1 MKRSFTLMLAAFLML
16 MTNFVWGQTRD
27 EEVYST
33 CLFGSSYNSQAV
45 ANYTS
50 TWTAT
55 NGSFSWTIENANNN
69 NNGWSFIRFGRKNNA
84 SVGSITTASAYSDAI
99 TKVEL
104 TIDAITAAKINSIKL
119 YSSNNNFSWTEIDE
133 FDKATGTQTVSIASS
148 AANLYYKIE
157 FDCASGSSN
166 GLVTVSKVE
175 YYYNASGAPTVATP
189 TFSPAAGTYNEA
201 QNVTIS
207 CTTAGATIYYT
218 TNGDTPTTSSLVY
231 STPIA
236 ISTTTTVKAM
246 AVKTGM
252 DNSSVATATYT
263 IQQIPTITTI
273 AGLWEFAATAGSSTP
288 SQPNA
293 NVTFND
299 WYVTGVKSSQ
309 VCVSDGQ
316 YGFVIYQSSH
326 GFVAGDKL
334 SGTVACKVLMYQNHY
349 AEVMGVKASD
359 LTVVS
364 GQDVPVL
371 STTIA
376 ALEVRNYG
384 TAINLGTC
392 SYNGSKFYDAAGD
405 SIALYNNFNVN
416 PNPINSLVAGKQY
429 NVKGVSIIY
438 WQSNNQTQQIVP
450 RSADD
455 FEEVVGPTEQV
466 ATPTFTPVEGTY
478 TEAQDVTIST
488 TTEGATI
495 YYTLDGTTPTTNSS
509 VYSTAITI
517 SETTTVKAFAVK
529 ADMIDSEVATAEYTI
544 NIVPPTPTETSYKLI
559 TNANALISGDKY
571 IIVGIKGET
580 YKALGK
586 QGTNN
591 RPAVTVTPSNDTI
604 TVTPASAAGEDA
616 VYELT
621 LGQEGNYWTLYD
633 AANEGYLYA
642 ASSSANHLK
651 VQAENDANGQWT
663 IEIASSGVATIKA
676 QGTNTRN
683 WLRLNSSGSPFSCY
697 ASGQADVYLYK
708 AGDVPTP
715 PAPSYYNVS
724 VAQGITNGTVT
735 VNPTTALEGDTITV
749 TATPALGYEL
759 ATLTYT
765 YGQTTNNIDQTTM
778 KFLMPASDVTV
789 NATFTEMDAV
799 ATPTFTPAAGLY
811 ISAQTVTLECATEGA
826 TIYYTTDGTEPTTS
840 SSVYAE
846 PFTVSMTTTVK
857 AFAAKEGMNNS
868 AVATAEYTIIEVMT
882 IASARALAVNEYALV
897 QGIVTFIDGRNIYV
911 QDATAGIDLFFNSN
925 TVPTTLAIGDMV
937 KAYGK
942 VAVYN
947 GLVELSSINGGNENQ
962 FLVLSSGNP
971 LPLAVKTIAEI
982 LEDAAGDNM
991 LQSTRVQI
999 VDAICGTINTAN
1011 NTPITQGE
1019 STLNLYKM
1027 PAVEGLLEND
1037 IVTVIGVLGCY
1048 NAPQLRVNSADD
1060 VTFTHP
1066 AGITVNPTALS
1077 GFNYVYEEG
1086 PSTVKTFNISAIS
1099 LGAPTYIYAS
1109 ENYEISSFPGES
1121 FYPESL
1127 ITINT
1132 YTGVYNYTIKV
1143 RLKAGLE
1150 IGEYNEYIT
1159 ICEEELDTMYIALS
1173 GNVTSTPPQPQ
1184 GDYTRVSDLSQLTS
1198 GSKVIFAA
1206 RFDENAD
1213 QYYAMTAQT
1222 SGKPTGV
1229 LFTSAT
1235 SASGETLPT
1244 TIADADSIYFWTVEI
1259 DGSNYIF
1266 TTNNGEVLGYTSG
1279 TNFATGGDNT
1289 AWAITYQTS
1298 EEGAMVP
1305 NYGGF
1310 VVTNVN
1316 NAVRAIALNSNHNF
1330 GPYHTQNMTANN
1342 YNFFLDMFA
1351 TEGGG
1356 TLTCATPTFNPEGGT
1371 YYEAQTVAIACATAD
1386 ATIYYTLDGTEPDE
1400 NSAVF
1405 SEPIAVA
1412 ESMTIKAIAMKEG
1425 YENSNVATAEYTI
1438 ILGAVTIFNQDWEGD
1453 MNGWTFV
1460 TVEGG
1465 NAWTVAQYS
1474 GNHYAY
1480 ANGYNGGV
1488 NEQWCISP
1496 AFSLNVYSNASLSFR
1511 NAKNYSGPDMEVYF
1525 SNDYDGENPATATW
1539 TELEYEMSTGSYT
1552 WAESG
1557 TIDLADFTGENCYI
1571 GFKYTS
1577 TETEAAAWEVD
1588 DVTLMGFT
1596 SDPYLTVT
1604 PSALSGFTHHID
1616 EGPSASQTFVLTAGN
1631 ISPAPGGTTG
1641 SINVS
1646 VYSPFEI
1653 SLDDE
1658 EYDDE
1663 IFFEDVTN
1671 LEATT
1676 IYVRLNG
1683 TEIGQYN
1690 ETVNIYASSG
1700 NEATVTLSG
1709 TVTEQPVPGDDWN
1722 RIYSLSGLANGDQV
1736 ILAARYDATIGNGY
1750 YAMPAVVS
1758 GKPDGVLFT
1767 SVNNGGVETLPAEIA
1782 DDSETYLWNV
1792 TLDGDVIILVNAEG
1806 DSLGYSSSTNFAGN
1820 VNTEWNI
1827 ALETSEEG
1835 AMIPNYTGFVI
1846 TNGTTTNRGIA
1857 KNASH
1862 KFGAYSTQNLANS
1875 DYNFYLDLFV
1885 QGGSVTPTVATP
1897 VFSMASGTYYEAI
1910 EVEITCSTEGATIYY
1925 TLDGSAPTAASTV
1938 YTETIIVDEDMTI
1951 KAIAMME
1958 GYDNSA
1964 IATASYVIMSDVV
1977 IILEQD
1983 WEGEMNGWEFVTVE
1997 GNKPWSV
2004 ATYNNNHYAYANGY
2018 NDDTDNEQWCISP
2031 AFNLNQYAEQNV
2043 TLTFMNAK
2051 NYSGPDLELYF
2062 TNDYDGQ
2069 DPTAAEWI
2077 PLTYEMSTGGYS
2089 WTESGLISLNG
2100 FSGMM
2105 CNIGFRYIST
2115 LNDGAAA
2122 WEVDDI
2128 MIIANM
2134 GTDPYLTA
2142 TPNVVGGLTHV
2153 IGYGPSEAQ
2162 TFVVN
2167 GGNLPEGF
2175 LTLTLDNSDFEIS
2188 LDGELYT
2195 SASITVPVSEPTL
2208 EPTTVYVRLNGEEV
2222 GNYEDTIII
2231 DVNDDVTTTVTVSG
2245 TVSDDSIGESLAY
2258 SVSVWNNL
2266 NELMIENNFNAPL
2279 NVEVYNILG
2288 QPVLSATIATGS
2300 NVIRHNLAEGV
2311 YIVRI
2316 ANGKEMKGVKI
2327 VVSR

>member
-1 MKRSFTLMLAAFLML
+1 MKRIFTLMITAVML
-16 MTNFVWGQTRD
+16 MITSLAWGQTRD

-45 ANYTS
+45 SNYTS

-69 NNGWSFIRFGRKNNA
+69 NNGWSFIKFGRKNNA

-119 YSSNNNFSWTEIDE
+119 YSSSNNSSWTEIDE

-175 YYYNASGAPTVATP
+175 YYYNASGTPTVATP

-218 TNGDTPTTSSLVY
+218 TDGTAPTTSSAVY

-299 WYVTGVKSSQ
+299 WYVTGVKNSQ

-334 SGTVACKVLMYQNHY
+334 NGTVACKVLMYQNHY

-364 GQDVPVL
+364 GQEMPVL
-371 STTIA
+371 TTTIA

-384 TAINLGTC
+384 TAIDLGTC
-392 SYNGSKFYDAAGD
+392 SYNGIKFYDAAGD
-405 SIALYNNFNVN
+405 SIALYNNFNLN
-416 PNPINSLVAGKQY
+416 PNPINALEAGKQY
-429 NVKGVSIIY
+429 TVKGVSIIY
-438 WQSNNQTQQIVP
+438 WQSNNQTQQIAP

-586 QGTNN
+586 QSTNN
-591 RPAVTVTPSNDTI
+591 RTAVDVTPVENVI
-604 TVTPASAAGEDA
+604 TVTPATTNDDG
-616 VYELT
+616 VFELT
-621 LGQEGNYWTLYD
+621 LGQDGDNWTLYD
-633 AANEGYLYA
+633 AVNGGYLYA
-642 ASSSANHLK
+642 ASSSANQLK
-651 VQAENDANGQWT
+651 IQAENNANGQWT
-663 IEIASSGVATIKA
+663 IEIASTGVATIKA
-676 QGTNTRN
+676 QGANTRN
-683 WLRLNSSGSPFSCY
+683 WLRLNSSGTPFSCY
-697 ASGQADVYLYK
+697 ASGQLDVYLYK
-708 AGDVPTP
+708 AGDIPTP
-715 PAPSYYNVS
+715 PAPTYYNVS

-735 VNPTTALEGDTITV
+735 VSPTSAMMSDTITV

-911 QDATAGIDLFFNSN
+911 QDATAGIDLFLNSN

-1019 STLNLYKM
+1019 STLNIYKM
-1027 PAVEGLLEND
+1027 PVVTGLMEGD
-1037 IVTVIGVLGCY
+1037 IMTVIGVIGCH

-1173 GNVTSTPPQPQ
+1173 GNVTNTPPQPQ

-1213 QYYAMTAQT
+1213 QYYAMTAQA
-1222 SGKPTGV
+1222 SGKPEGV
-1229 LFTSAT
+1229 LFTSIPDNN
-1235 SASGETLPT
+1235 GETLPT
-1244 TIADADSIYFWTVEI
+1244 EITDAEDTFYWTVEV
-1259 DGSNYIF
+1259 DGANYTF
-1266 TTNNGEVLGYTSG
+1266 TNANGDVLGYNSS

-1289 AWAITYQTS
+1289 AWAITFQTS
-1298 EEGAMVP
+1298 EATAMVP
-1305 NYGGF
+1305 EYSAF
-1310 VVTNVN
+1310 VINNVN
-1316 NAVRAIALNSNHNF
+1316 TPVRAFALNSNHNY
-1330 GPYHTQNMTANN
+1330 GAYHTQNMAADN
-1342 YNFFLDMFA
+1342 YNFFIDMFA
-1351 TEGGG
+1351 TVGGG
-1356 TLTCATPTFNPEGGT
+1356 TLTCATPTFTPEAGT

-1400 NSAVF
+1400 NSAVY

-1438 ILGAVTIFNQDWEGD
+1438 ILGAVTIFEQDWEGD

-1465 NAWTVAQYS
+1465 KPWAIGQNS

-1496 AFSLNVYSNASLSFR
+1496 AFSLDIYSNVSLNFR
-1511 NAKNYSGPDMEVYF
+1511 NAKNYTGPDMELFF
-1525 SNDYDGENPATATW
+1525 SNDYDGADPTAATW
-1539 TELEYEMSTGSYT
+1539 VALEFVKSTGSYAWT
-1552 WAESG
+1552 ESG
-1557 TIDLADFTGENCYI
+1557 NIDLANFTGDECYI

-1577 TETEAAAWEVD
+1577 TETEAAAWEID

-1596 SDPYLTVT
+1596 TDPYLTVT
-1604 PSALSGFTHHID
+1604 PNALSGFTYIVGN
-1616 EGPSASQTFVLTAGN
+1616 GPSQVQTFTVSGGN
-1631 ISPAPGGTTG
+1631 LPPAPGGSTG
-1641 SINVS
+1641 GITITCSNTH
-1646 VYSPFEI
+1646 YEF
-1653 SLDDE
+1653 SLDGE
-1658 EYDDE
+1658 VFWPYT
-1663 IFFEDVTN
+1663 IAIQATGT
-1671 LEATT
+1671 LEPTT
-1676 IYVRLNG
+1676 LYVRLEAG
-1683 TEIGQYN
+1683 LYVGQWDGVVTF
-1690 ETVNIYASSG
+1690 EDGGLEVT
-1700 NEATVTLSG
+1700 ATVSG
-1709 TVTEQPVPGDDWN
+1709 TVTEEPIPGGDWN
-1722 RIYSLSGLANGDQV
+1722 RILSLADLEDGDQV
-1736 ILAARYDATIGNGY
+1736 IIASRYDATIGDGY
-1750 YAMPAVVS
+1750 YAMTAGVS

-1767 SVNNGGVETLPAEIA
+1767 SVNDGGVEKLPAEIA
-1782 DDSETYLWNV
+1782 DDADTYLWNV
-1792 TLDGDVIILVNAEG
+1792 TLNGDVITLTNAAG
-1806 DSLGYSSSTNFAGN
+1806 DMLGYSSSTNFAGN
-1820 VNTEWNI
+1820 TSTDWNI

-1835 AMIPNYTGFVI
+1835 ALIPNYTGFVI
-1846 TNGTTTNRGIA
+1846 TNAETTNRGVA
-1857 KNASH
+1857 KNASN
-1862 KFGAYSTQNLANS
+1862 KFGAYATSNISNP

-1885 QGGSVTPTVATP
+1885 YGGSVTPTVATP
-1897 VFSMASGTYYEAI
+1897 VFSMPSGTYYETI
-1910 EVEITCSTEGATIYY
+1910 EVEITCATEGATIYY
-1925 TLDGSAPTAASTV
+1925 TIDGSDPTAESEIYA
-1938 YTETIIVDEDMTI
+1938 EPIVVESDMTI

-1964 IATASYVIMSDVV
+1964 IATASYVIMGDVD
-1977 IILEQD
+1977 IILSQD
-1983 WEGEMNGWEFVTVE
+1983 WEGEMDGWTFVTIE
-1997 GNKPWSV
+1997 GNKPWV
-2004 ATYNNNHYAYANGY
+2004 VNEHNGNHYANANGY
-2018 NDDTDNEQWCISP
+2018 GDDVDNEQWCISP
-2031 AFNLNQYAEQNV
+2031 AFDLSNRDERNV
-2043 TLTFMNAK
+2043 TLTFKNAMK
-2051 NYSGPDLELYF
+2051 FNGPALELYVSD
-2062 TNDYDGQ
+2062 DYDGQ
-2069 DPTAAEWI
+2069 DPTAATWE
-2077 PLTYEMSTGGYS
+2077 PLEYIASEGNYV
-2089 WTESGLISLNG
+2089 WTESGEISLNAYAG
-2100 FSGMM
+2100 ASN
-2105 CNIGFRYIST
+2105 CYIGFRYIST
-2115 LNDGAAA
+2115 IDEGAAS
-2122 WEVDDI
+2122 WEIDDI
-2128 MIIANM
+2128 LIVADKYDNVI
-2134 GTDPYLTA
+2134 TA
-2142 TPNVVGGLTHV
+2142 
-2153 IGYGPSEAQ
+2153 EA
-2162 TFVVN
+2162 
-2167 GGNLPEGF
+2167 
-2175 LTLTLDNSDFEIS
+2175 S
-2188 LDGELYT
+2188 
-2195 SASITVPVSEPTL
+2195 
-2208 EPTTVYVRLNGEEV
+2208 
-2222 GNYEDTIII
+2222 
-2231 DVNDDVTTTVTVSG
+2231 
-2245 TVSDDSIGESLAY
+2245 
-2258 SVSVWNNL
+2258 
-2266 NELMIENNFNAPL
+2266 L
-2279 NVEVYNILG
+2279 NVEVWNNYNALMISNDSDSELDVVVYNLVG
-2288 QPVLSATIATGS
+2288 QPVLSETVATGTS
-2300 NVIRHNLAEGV
+2300 TIRHDLVEGV
-2311 YIVRI
+2311 YIVRV
-2316 ANGKEMKGVKI
+2316 ANGKEMKGIK
-2327 VVSR
+2327 VVVRR